1 MDEWMNEWMDEWIN
15 EWSVCGC
22 LLYSQEQICEMY
34 QNLYDAGL
42 QDQLSRF
49 EDILV
54 AVIKDVRK
62 QQCEN
67 DRLERSYRRYTH
79 HRHLKSV

>member
-1 MDEWMNEWMDEWIN
+1 
-15 EWSVCGC
+15 
-22 LLYSQEQICEMY
+22 MY
-34 QNLYDAGL
+34 QSLHESGM
-42 QDQLSRF
+42 QDQLSKF

-67 DRLERSYRRYTH
+67 DRLERSYQR
-79 HRHLKSV
+79 